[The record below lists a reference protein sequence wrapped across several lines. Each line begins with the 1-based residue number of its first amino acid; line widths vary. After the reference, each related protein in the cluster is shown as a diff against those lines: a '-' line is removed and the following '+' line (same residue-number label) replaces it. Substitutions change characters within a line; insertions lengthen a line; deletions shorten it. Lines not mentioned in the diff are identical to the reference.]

1 MQEGGR
7 DPCGYY
13 SHVLSKEMAGT
24 TRLELATSA
33 VTVQQPEVT
42 SCNFTA
48 PIATLG
54 ALRNPRELLLHPN
67 CTQIAQVGFR
77 EFACF
82 MAQEKGNGTRP
93 LFPNADTIYFD
104 DEQLPAVM
112 VHRGMHLEIR
122 CQSGDEF
129 RKNFWVVV
137 HLHRDNSFVVLG
149 WIINDMGEVAVQGQQ
164 NGVDFLGLR
173 NDDGV
178 R

>member
-1 MQEGGR
+1 
-7 DPCGYY
+7 
-13 SHVLSKEMAGT
+13 
-24 TRLELATSA
+24 
-33 VTVQQPEVT
+33 
-42 SCNFTA
+42 
-48 PIATLG
+48 
-54 ALRNPRELLLHPN
+54 LHPN

-112 VHRGMHLEIR
+112 VHRGMHLKIR

-149 WIINDMGEVAVQGQQ
+149 WIINDVGEVAVQ
-164 NGVDFLGLR
+164 
-173 NDDGV
+173 
-178 R
+178 

>member
-1 MQEGGR
+1 MRVE
-7 DPCGYY
+7 PT
-13 SHVLSKEMAGT
+13 A
-24 TRLELATSA
+24 SA
-33 VTVQQPEVT
+33 VTVQQPDVT

-67 CTQIAQVGFR
+67 CTEIAQVGFR

-112 VHRGMHLEIR
+112 VHRGMHL
-122 CQSGDEF
+122 
-129 RKNFWVVV
+129 
-137 HLHRDNSFVVLG
+137 
-149 WIINDMGEVAVQGQQ
+149 
-164 NGVDFLGLR
+164 
-173 NDDGV
+173 
-178 R
+178 